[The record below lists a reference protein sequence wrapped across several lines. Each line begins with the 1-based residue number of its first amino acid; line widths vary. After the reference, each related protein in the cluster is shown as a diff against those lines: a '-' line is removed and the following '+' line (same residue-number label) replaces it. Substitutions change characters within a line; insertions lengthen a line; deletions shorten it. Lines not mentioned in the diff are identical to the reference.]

1 MLTIWGRANSSNVQ
15 KVLWC
20 CDELGVRYQRIDAGR
35 SFGRTDAPEYRA
47 MNPNGLV
54 PTVQDGDAILW
65 ESNSILRYLATTRGG
80 ARLYPTEPYARSLVE
95 RWMDWQ
101 LAHLAAPMTTLI
113 FALYRTPPEQHDPT
127 LIEAARLRAEELLAM
142 LDGVLAHHEHIAGPA
157 FSLADI
163 ALGVFGYRWLN
174 FPVRR
179 RPMPNLEAWYERLT
193 PRAGFAAH
201 VMQPIS

>member
-20 CDELGVRYQRIDAGR
+20 CDELGVQYQRIDAGR

-65 ESNSILRYLATTRGG
+65 ESNTILRYLATTRGG

-101 LAHLAAPMTTLI
+101 IAHLAPPMTTLI
-113 FALYRTPPEQHDPT
+113 FALYRTPPEQQDRT
-127 LIEAARLRAEELLAM
+127 VIEAARLRAEELFTM
-142 LDGVLAHHEHIAGPA
+142 LDGVLGHHEHVAGPA

-163 ALGVFGYRWLN
+163 ALGIFGYRWLN
-174 FPVRR
+174 IPVLRQ
-179 RPMPNLEAWYERLT
+179 PMPHLEAWYERLK

>member
-20 CDELGVRYQRIDAGR
+20 CDELGVRFQRIDAGR

-54 PTVQDGDAILW
+54 PTVQDGDAIIW
-65 ESNSILRYLATTRGG
+65 ESNTILRYLATTRGG
-80 ARLYPTEPYARSLVE
+80 ARLYPNEPYARSLVE

-101 LAHLAAPMTTLI
+101 LAHVTAPMTTLI
-113 FALYRTPPEQHDPT
+113 FALYRTPPEQQDAT
-127 LIEAARLRAEELLAM
+127 VIEAARLRAEELFAT
-142 LDGVLAHHEHIAGPA
+142 LDGVLAHHEYVAGSA

-163 ALGVFGYRWLN
+163 ALGIFGYRWLN
-174 FPVRR
+174 VPVRR
-179 RPMPNLEAWYERLT
+179 PPMPN
-193 PRAGFAAH
+193 
-201 VMQPIS
+201 